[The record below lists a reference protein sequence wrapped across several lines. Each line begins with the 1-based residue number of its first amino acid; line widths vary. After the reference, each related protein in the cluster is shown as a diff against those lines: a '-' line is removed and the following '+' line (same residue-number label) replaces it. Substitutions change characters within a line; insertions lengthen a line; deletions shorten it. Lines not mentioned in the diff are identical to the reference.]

1 MYLKFIFND
10 LGFKSLQFYFIFK
23 FERNYKL
30 RLKETID

>member
-1 MYLKFIFND
+1 MYLKFFFND